1 MGPFISNK
9 SEEIQKNRIVVVGFG
24 KSGSHVVES
33 MIKTQGTNIEFI
45 TINSDDDY
53 KNIINTLEGADIVF
67 ITGGLGG
74 QTGYAAVPEIAKFA
88 KHAGALTILV
98 TTKPFVFE
106 KKKRHVVAQES
117 LAKVKKEADCVV
129 IISNDKIFSTIDRKL
144 NNSEIF
150 KIADGVI
157 TQTITGII
165 GTLSANSQNDI
176 NINIEDLQSI
186 MSNSGMAFVGI
197 GESQGEEAA
206 YESITSAIEFA
217 KNCDTSI
224 EDASGI
230 LVHFTMHPEFYFI
243 KIMDAMHIVSS
254 EASDSADIIFGT
266 TADETLPVDFI
277 RVTILIAGFEKISL
291 VAANNVQ

>member
-1 MGPFISNK
+1 MGPFITNK

-24 KSGSHVVES
+24 KSGSQIIDS
-33 MIKTQGTNIEFI
+33 LIKTQSTKVEFI
-45 TINSDDDY
+45 TIDADGNY
-53 KNIINTLEGADIVF
+53 KNFINTLEGADIVF

-88 KHAGALTILV
+88 KHARALTILV

-106 KKKRHVVAQES
+106 KKKRHVIAQES
-117 LAKVKKEADCVV
+117 LARVKKVSDCVV
-129 IISNDKIFSTIDRKL
+129 IISNNKIFSTIDRKIK
-144 NNSEIF
+144 NSEIF

-206 YESITSAIEFA
+206 YEAITSAIEFA
-217 KNCDTSI
+217 KNDNISI
-224 EDASGI
+224 KEASGL
-230 LVHFTMHPEFYFI
+230 LVHFEMHPEFNFI
-243 KIMDAMHIVSS
+243 KILEAMCIIG
-254 EASDSADIIFGT
+254 ECANYSADIIFGT
-266 TADETLPVDFI
+266 TADETLPIDFI
-277 RVTILIAGFEKISL
+277 GVTLLITGFEKTPL
-291 VAANNVQ
+291 VAVNNV